1 MIHQQLAFLPLFFF
15 MLGAF
20 ASATAQQ
27 WVEHR
32 PQDGGYRIEFPGAPA
47 IETEDRRNRAGPY
60 KLTMASYQASR
71 RVVFMA
77 THAVM
82 RPDSLDPDP
91 QAELDRMRDGSLQS
105 SKGTLL
111 DETRL
116 SIGGMPARRIVMDIP
131 EGRTV
136 GMVVLSG
143 NRIFHVIVVVPAG
156 WEDGPDVKRF
166 LNSFALVSP

>member
-71 RVVFMA
+71 RVV
-77 THAVM
+77 
-82 RPDSLDPDP
+82 
-91 QAELDRMRDGSLQS
+91 
-105 SKGTLL
+105 
-111 DETRL
+111 
-116 SIGGMPARRIVMDIP
+116 
-131 EGRTV
+131 
-136 GMVVLSG
+136 
-143 NRIFHVIVVVPAG
+143 
-156 WEDGPDVKRF
+156 
-166 LNSFALVSP
+166 SPST

>member
-1 MIHQQLAFLPLFFF
+1 MQSCGQI
-15 MLGAF
+15 
-20 ASATAQQ
+20 
-27 WVEHR
+27 
-32 PQDGGYRIEFPGAPA
+32 
-47 IETEDRRNRAGPY
+47 
-60 KLTMASYQASR
+60 
-71 RVVFMA
+71 
-77 THAVM
+77 
-82 RPDSLDPDP
+82 SLDPDP

-156 WEDGPDVKRF
+156 WEDGPDVKRLSQF
-166 LNSFALVSP
+166 LCVGIAMRGSIFHAESQSN